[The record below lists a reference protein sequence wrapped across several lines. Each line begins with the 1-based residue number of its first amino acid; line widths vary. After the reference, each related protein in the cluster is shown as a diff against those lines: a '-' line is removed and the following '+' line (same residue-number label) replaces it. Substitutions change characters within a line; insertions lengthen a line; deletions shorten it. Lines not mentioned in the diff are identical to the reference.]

1 MTPSGAGGC
10 VIEWDGKP
18 VQINKPHDARS
29 LGIATVYQED
39 LALCDNTDVVPRL
52 TARETAHRGLG
63 PGGPP

>member
-1 MTPSGAGGC
+1 MTPSGAGGR

-29 LGIATVYQED
+29 LGIATVYQD
-39 LALCDNTDVVPRL
+39 LALCDNIDVVPRL
-52 TARETAHRGLG
+52 AARETAHRGLG